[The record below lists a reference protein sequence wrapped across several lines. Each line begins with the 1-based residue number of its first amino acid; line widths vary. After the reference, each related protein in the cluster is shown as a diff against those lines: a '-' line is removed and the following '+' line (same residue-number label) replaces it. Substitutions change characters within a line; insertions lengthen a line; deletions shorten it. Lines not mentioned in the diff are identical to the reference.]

1 MSEDEFRIEPDHP
14 VSRGRMGMHIEVMG
28 PFVDM
33 VMNTGDAIV
42 HLPMSPDL
50 ARRLARDLIRSAK
63 EAERNE

>member
-1 MSEDEFRIEPDHP
+1 MSEDEFRIEPDEP
-14 VSRGRMGMHIEVMG
+14 VSRMGMHIEVMG

-42 HLPMSPDL
+42 HLPMSPEL